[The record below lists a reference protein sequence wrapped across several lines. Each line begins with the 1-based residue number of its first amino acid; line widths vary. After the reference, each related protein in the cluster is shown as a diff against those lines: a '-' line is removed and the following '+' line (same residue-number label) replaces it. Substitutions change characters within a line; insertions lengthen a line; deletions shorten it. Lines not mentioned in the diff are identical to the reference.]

1 MYARALAAPALL
13 AGSADAAIDMGVG
26 CDAGVGR
33 STDLINAIN
42 LANIEGGGTIR
53 LAAGCTYTFTQKNND
68 WYGPN
73 ALPPIQSAIT
83 IEGNGATLVASH
95 VGDPTPATANAFR
108 FFYVSGG
115 MESPAGALTLHR
127 LTLRGGYAKGGDSGF
142 GGGGAG
148 MGGAIFNQ
156 GTLALIDTTILGCT
170 AHGGNYNPNIFGGG
184 GMGQDGDPAGQ
195 QGNGG
200 GFGGSMLPGAFQP
213 LSSGGLGGNPG
224 SGGGGGGFLP
234 GDNGG
239 NGMTA
244 SGNNIVPG
252 GRGGGRGGL
261 GGSPGG
267 GDGGQGGE
275 GGSVAAGGHGGGFG
289 QGRDG
294 GGTVGGGGGVG
305 SGGGGNVY
313 GAGHPGAGGGFGG
326 GGGFCGAGG
335 FGGGAGTEFGAPTL
349 PGFGGGTGGGAGMGG
364 AIFNHTGSVQLRNAS
379 LIGNTAVGG
388 TGITTYG
395 SGLGAAIFNLNGTV
409 EISFSTIARNTV
421 INSNGMPISG
431 GPADGAVYSIA
442 YGNDILDGSASGALL
457 TIRNSIVFATAGAA
471 SEVVNNAVNGNNPNV
486 AGLTFAGANIVPS
499 YSNYSFLD
507 GNSTTPFNA
516 DPKFGSL
523 STYPGAPLV
532 LPIGAASP
540 AYNAAADCK
549 DAGGNP
555 VTTDARGIARPQFG
569 ACDLGAYEYDGDY
582 IFANGFD

>member
-1 MYARALAAPALL
+1 MPGFAQGRRHMYARALAAPALVAALL

-289 QGRDG
+289 PGRD
-294 GGTVGGGGGVG
+294 
-305 SGGGGNVY
+305 
-313 GAGHPGAGGGFGG
+313 
-326 GGGFCGAGG
+326 
-335 FGGGAGTEFGAPTL
+335 
-349 PGFGGGTGGGAGMGG
+349 GGGTGGGAGMGG